1 MIISEEMQ
9 MLKNEKKCK
18 ILFGSKKYA
27 IIFGSLN

>member
-9 MLKNEKKCK
+9 MLKNEKKYK